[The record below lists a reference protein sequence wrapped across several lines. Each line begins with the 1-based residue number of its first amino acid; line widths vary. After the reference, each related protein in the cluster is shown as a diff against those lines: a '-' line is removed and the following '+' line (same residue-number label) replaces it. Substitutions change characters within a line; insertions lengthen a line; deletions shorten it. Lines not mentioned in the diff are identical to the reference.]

1 MGLQPPAT
9 RRMANGSAARPGPE
23 GRPVVIHFKL
33 KDAGVT
39 SHKPAT
45 QEIRHPY
52 QQLRFDL
59 SQCVMDGPGVPSDQA
74 PATTMKIVA
83 RSSGSFAAITGEPGR
98 FAPQLLAAFPE
109 T

>member
-1 MGLQPPAT
+1 MSVSIGFRKLPSGGSHCGECRKSVHAPFPPRCDGFPSWPASQEMG
-9 RRMANGSAARPGPE
+9 
-23 GRPVVIHFKL
+23 
-33 KDAGVT
+33 
-39 SHKPAT
+39 
-45 QEIRHPY
+45 HPY
-52 QQLRFDL
+52 GRFDL

-98 FAPQLLAAFPE
+98 FAPQLLAASPE